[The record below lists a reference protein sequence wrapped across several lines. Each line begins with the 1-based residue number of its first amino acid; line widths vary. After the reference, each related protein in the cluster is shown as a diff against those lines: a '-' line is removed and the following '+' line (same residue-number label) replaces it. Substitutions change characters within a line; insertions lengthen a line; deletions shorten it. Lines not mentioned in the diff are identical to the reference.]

1 MLNKFINKSIFFIHT
16 SLGTTGSLLHDGSPV
31 VVDVVLLEGGGH
43 CPGCPSRCWR
53 RPRLL

>member
-31 VVDVVLLEGGGH
+31 VVDVVLLEGGGTL
-43 CPGCPSRCWR
+43 SWLSLSMFDQVVR
-53 RPRLL
+53 